1 MFSLNLFLFH
11 LEIGLGS
18 PSRTPTGSVK
28 NFLNNKLEKYKGE
41 IFASAYDRLG
51 NSFSLNEP
59 KNAGPTSKF
68 KIKALKH

>member
-1 MFSLNLFLFH
+1 MFSLSLFLFH
-11 LEIGLGS
+11 LEILGS
-18 PSRTPTGSVK
+18 PSRTPTGIVK
-28 NFLNNKLEKYKGE
+28 NFPNELEKYKGE